1 MRGLNLVCVYQK
13 AAFKLHS
20 KGKIKLVPNYGNRE
34 FTDRK
39 PLEVLVTDLTYVR
52 VGRHWDYACFSIV
65 LSNREI
71 IGLSISTRKEP
82 SRASIHLD
90 PAPSLTF

>member
-1 MRGLNLVCVYQK
+1 MPIKQQVLNPIQK
-13 AAFKLHS
+13 EKM
-20 KGKIKLVPNYGNRE
+20 KLVPNYENRE

-65 LSNREI
+65 LSNQEI
-71 IGLSISTRKEP
+71 IGLSISTRPEILLKG
-82 SRASIHLD
+82 ALQSI
-90 PAPSLTF
+90 P

>member
-39 PLEVLVTDLTYVR
+39 PLEVLVTDLTYV
-52 VGRHWDYACFSIV
+52 
-65 LSNREI
+65 
-71 IGLSISTRKEP
+71 
-82 SRASIHLD
+82 
-90 PAPSLTF
+90 